1 MYLSQLRQ
9 FYWEARGLGIDIVG
23 AANDTPET
31 NKELR
36 ERLDL
41 PFTLLS
47 DPEGEIA
54 KLYGAFHKDEPSG
67 RNIARVSVFLIEQ
80 ADAGGRIAWEYVGPT
95 ARHRVALSRL
105 SEEIQTFMGHTRQV
119 VSVVVPSPWQVER
132 TIREFQ
138 NPPLGLYRTPPA
150 EELNESVVLVYR
162 DYTRELAMLS
172 HAEVHRLAN
181 EGWRLVNAVPEFE
194 GDVAIGQ
201 RHVFERDNSRSV
213 SNQEDSP

>member
-9 FYWEARGLGIDIVG
+9 FYWEARGLGVDIVG
-23 AANDTPET
+23 VANDTPET

-47 DPEGEIA
+47 DPEAEVA
-54 KLYGAFHKDEPSG
+54 RLYGAFHENEPGG
-67 RNIARVSVFLIEQ
+67 RNIALVSVFIIEQ

-105 SEEIQTFMGHTRQV
+105 SEEIQTFMGHTQQV
-119 VSVVVPSPWQVER
+119 VSVIVPSPWQVER

-138 NPPLGLYRTPPA
+138 TPPLGLYRTPPP
-150 EELNESVVLVYR
+150 EDLNESGVLVYR
-162 DYTRELAMLS
+162 DYSRELAMLS
-172 HAEVHRLAN
+172 HAEVHRLARD
-181 EGWRLVNAVPEFE
+181 GWRLVAVTPEFE
-194 GDVAIGQ
+194 GDIAIGQ
-201 RHVFERDNSRSV
+201 RHTFERAVTGDG
-213 SNQEDSP
+213 

>member
-1 MYLSQLRQ
+1 VYLSQLRQ

-47 DPEGEIA
+47 DPDAEIA
-54 KLYGAFHKDEPSG
+54 KAYGALHENEPGG

-80 ADAGGRIAWEYVGPT
+80 AEVGGKIAWEYVGPT

-119 VSVVVPSPWQVER
+119 VSVVVPSAWQVER

-138 NPPLGLYRTPPA
+138 NPPLGLYRTPPP
-150 EELNESVVLVYR
+150 EELNEPGVLVYR
-162 DYTRELAMLS
+162 DYSRELAMLS
-172 HAEVHRLAN
+172 HAEVHRLA
-181 EGWRLVNAVPEFE
+181 EAGWRLVTVTPEME
-194 GDVAIGQ
+194 GTVAIGQ
-201 RHVFERDNSRSV
+201 RYTFERTL
-213 SNQEDSP
+213 E